1 VKKML
6 VSFVLGCLITMGA
19 VHVLAATGQKSTI
32 MGEVIDI
39 AGYAMKDARGEKDAE
54 AGRFR
59 AEKGFPVGIL
69 TEDGEVYVAVY
80 KNPAPASGLETGNDI
95 LIDLMGKETVVR
107 GTVYEA
113 QGVKVIQIQIASEM

>member
-1 VKKML
+1 MKKIL
-6 VSFVLGCLITMGA
+6 VSFILGCLITLGA
-19 VHVLAATGQKSTI
+19 VQVLAVNGQKATI
-32 MGEVIDI
+32 MGEVIEI

-54 AGRFR
+54 AGQFR

-80 KNPAPASGLETGNDI
+80 KNPAPASGLETGNDV
-95 LIDLMGKETVVR
+95 LIDLMGKEVVVR

-113 QGVKVIQIQIASEM
+113 QGVKVVQIQIASEM

>member
-1 VKKML
+1 MKKIL
-6 VSFVLGCLITMGA
+6 VSFILGCLITLGA
-19 VHVLAATGQKSTI
+19 VQVLAVSGQKSTI

-39 AGYAMKDARGEKDAE
+39 AGYAMKDARGEEDAE

-69 TEDGEVYVAVY
+69 TEEGEVYVAVY
-80 KNPAPASGLETGNDI
+80 KNPAPASGLETANDM
-95 LIDLMGKETVVR
+95 LMDLMGKEAVVR

-113 QGVKVIQIQIASEM
+113 QGIKVVQVQIASEM